1 MSLMTR
7 EDVLRELELL
17 PVWQLKA
24 PLPSVQTM
32 HVLEPVA
39 INATEAILE
48 AAPLLSPVI
57 EPVIEPA
64 PPESASGEPDVAATP
79 FRLLVSA
86 DASIGFVLASTPADA
101 QDVETLLSNMLK
113 AININCSIDIAEAT
127 ITTLAEH
134 RVKLL
139 VVMGEMA
146 AHGLM
151 GQLQTIEDWR
161 SDQSAN
167 PLNYQNLPVV
177 ITYHP
182 AFLLKNTDHK
192 AKAWVDLCAAKRILQ
207 GL

>member
-24 PLPSVQTM
+24 PLPSAPEMPALTPVQTN
-32 HVLEPVA
+32 VIE
-39 INATEAILE
+39 N
-48 AAPLLSPVI
+48 APLLSQII

-64 PPESASGEPDVAATP
+64 PLDSAHVEVAAATAP
-79 FRLLVSA
+79 FRLLIS
-86 DASIGFVLASTPADA
+86 DNASMAFALDTSSGDT

-127 ITTLAEH
+127 TATLAEH
-134 RVKLL
+134 SAKLV
-139 VVMGEMA
+139 VVMGEA
-146 AHGLM
+146 ATHSLM
-151 GQLQTIEDWR
+151 GQSQTIDDWR
-161 SDQSAN
+161 SAQSASA
-167 PLNYQNLPVV
+167 LYYQNLPVV

-182 AFLLKNTDHK
+182 AFLLKNTAYK
-192 AKAWVDLCAAKRILQ
+192 AKAWVDLCTAKRILQ

>member
-24 PLPSVQTM
+24 PLPSAPEMPALTPVQTN
-32 HVLEPVA
+32 VIE
-39 INATEAILE
+39 NAS
-48 AAPLLSPVI
+48 LLSQIIEPVI

-64 PPESASGEPDVAATP
+64 PLDSAYVGVAAVTAP
-79 FRLLVSA
+79 FRLLIS
-86 DASIGFVLASTPADA
+86 DNASMAFALDTSSGDT

-127 ITTLAEH
+127 TATLAEH
-134 RVKLL
+134 SVKLV
-139 VVMGEMA
+139 VVMGEVA
-146 AHGLM
+146 AHSLM
-151 GQLQTIEDWR
+151 GQLQTIDDWR
-161 SDQSAN
+161 SAQSVSA
-167 PLNYQNLPVV
+167 LYYQNLPVV

-182 AFLLKNTDHK
+182 AFLLKNTAYK
-192 AKAWVDLCAAKRILQ
+192 AKAWVDLCTAKRILQ

>member
-24 PLPSVQTM
+24 PLSSVSAMPALTPVQTN
-32 HVLEPVA
+32 VIES
-39 INATEAILE
+39 
-48 AAPLLSPVI
+48 AALLSQIIEPVI

-64 PPESASGEPDVAATP
+64 PLDSVHVEIAAVAAP
-79 FRLLVSA
+79 FRLLIS
-86 DASIGFVLASTPADA
+86 DNASMAFALDSSSSDA